1 MSFAEKFFN
10 KSKKEEIKNP
20 EEENKNKQEEQ
31 EKDFE
36 SQEEI
41 KQKELLMENLDKA
54 QEALDNIGG
63 EEGLK
68 NSMEELGSEKIGSI
82 FSVDRIKKLS
92 QKTMEVIGYAA
103 VSPAFASVTY
113 LFAKLYNSSNSGEP
127 VNPLIIAGITAL
139 SVALVEISAIRSA
152 NKEKKEKEFGMR
164 VEA

>member
-1 MSFAEKFFN
+1 MLFKEQL
-10 KSKKEEIKNP
+10 SKNDQENNFESKEEMDN
-20 EEENKNKQEEQ
+20 
-31 EKDFE
+31 
-36 SQEEI
+36 
-41 KQKELLMENLDKA
+41 QKELVMKNLDKA
-54 QEALDNIGG
+54 QEALDSIGG

-68 NSMEELGSEKIGSI
+68 KSIDELGDEKIKAI
-82 FSVDRIKKLS
+82 LNKDVVKKGL
-92 QKTMEVIGYAA
+92 KKAMEIIGYAA

-152 NKEKKEKEFGMR
+152 NKEKKEKELGMR